1 MEGGICG
8 RTGFAGD
15 VSEVENVE
23 VAALGSAAAAEG
35 WVDLGN
41 GDRGASGESKDSELH
56 CCDCCWFGKMK

>member
-1 MEGGICG
+1 MEDGICE

-41 GDRGASGESKDSELH
+41 GDRGASGESEESELH
-56 CCDCCWFGKMK
+56 DCDCCWFGKMK